1 MKIREVKGGA
11 QNEWDSVGHYKEP
24 DFIFSEMAQYGRF

>member
-11 QNEWDSVGHYKEP
+11 WNEWDSVGHCKEP
-24 DFIFSEMAQYGRF
+24 DFIFSEMAECGRS